1 MRGWKR
7 VACTLSVVVLTVAS
21 VEAQTRIKDIT
32 RLAGERDH
40 KVVGMGLVVGLAG
53 TGDTADFIPAID
65 ALRNILMKFRGFYSD
80 PTLLPRIQKAGNV
93 AIVEVTATLPA
104 YHRVG
109 NKMDV
114 TVSSIGTAKSLKG
127 GILLPTPLQGS
138 RLSDDSVYSV
148 AEGPIFPDAT
158 SPTTGRIRNGATIE
172 KTLKTN
178 VLENGAFTLVL
189 LPLKTDYTNASMI
202 ASRINTEYRR
212 ERAMMSAAGRGT
224 SLPLEIAHVL
234 SAEGVHV
241 QVPPYYRSHPFDF
254 IGRVERLDIG
264 RPDGEARV
272 VIDERAKT
280 VVADLGVYLSPAVTW
295 HRNVKL
301 VIEEGRTSRDLTL
314 KEVLLVLSA
323 VEGIELTSLDMIEIV
338 KMLHDVGALHG
349 KLEYK

>member
-1 MRGWKR
+1 MRGW
-7 VACTLSVVVLTVAS
+7 ALLGCTVTVLLTAAS
-21 VEAQTRIKDIT
+21 VGAQTRIKDIT
-32 RLAGERDH
+32 RLTGERDH
-40 KVVGMGLVVGLAG
+40 KVVGLGIVVGLPG
-53 TGDTADFIPAID
+53 TGDTPDFIPAID

-109 NKMDV
+109 NKVDV
-114 TVSSIGTAKSLKG
+114 TVSSVGTAKSLKG

-158 SPTTGRIRNGATIE
+158 SPTTGRIRNGGTIE
-172 KTLKTN
+172 KTLDTE
-178 VLENGAFTLVL
+178 VLENGAFTLLL
-189 LPLKTDYTNASMI
+189 LPLKADYTNASVI

-212 ERAMMSAAGRGT
+212 ERAMLTGAGRGE
-224 SLPLEIAHVL
+224 SLPAEIAHVL
-234 SAEGVHV
+234 SADRVHV
-241 QVPPYYRSHPFDF
+241 QVPSYYASHPFDF

-280 VVADLGVYLSPAVTW
+280 VVADLGVHVSPAVTW
-295 HRNVKL
+295 HRGVKL

-323 VEGIELTSLDMIEIV
+323 AEGIELTSADMIEIV
-338 KMLHDVGALHG
+338 KMLNDVGALHG
-349 KLEYK
+349 KLEYR